1 MPVCFLLS
9 LASAGGLSLR
19 ESVLR
24 KRLIPRKRVWL
35 RDASVGGRTGK
46 PKGGATS
53 DPAATR
59 GGLRLWLTKA
69 HVAQE
74 GTRGEKWKPPWC
86 LHSQDVVP
94 QIFLLLK
101 ARPSTNFHVSREVAT
116 LLGFCISK
124 VVPVESL
131 EGQTSVG
138 IQRLFSRFKTDSS
151 LGPATVQQICM
162 KVKYP
167 IPSHNKTW
175 SCLKQYPKSLPA
187 C

>member
-1 MPVCFLLS
+1 MQVWVGEQENRRAGPPQIQQLRGV
-9 LASAGGLSLR
+9 ASACGWQKPTW
-19 ESVLR
+19 LR
-24 KRLIPRKRVWL
+24 KGHGGKNESLLGVCTAKMLYL
-35 RDASVGGRTGK
+35 RSF
-46 PKGGATS
+46 
-53 DPAATR
+53 
-59 GGLRLWLTKA
+59 
-69 HVAQE
+69 
-74 GTRGEKWKPPWC
+74 C
-86 LHSQDVVP
+86 
-94 QIFLLLK
+94 LLLK